1 MFSKKNIHA
10 TIASLIH
17 DLTVT
22 STPKIR
28 LLKRTRPGVSAL
40 IAMIM
45 VLAFMFTMSS
55 VMIAMTRSLKIAQGG
70 AAADQAYLNAVTG
83 LELGLYQQNKPSTF
97 VALVKGITG
106 SSSYEVGQPITVS
119 DNKDP
124 NSQKQNI
131 ISFKVT
137 DTLSNGGK
145 VCGDDS
151 TDATTCKTNSKMY
164 YSYPFPGSGTM
175 GGNNCNAATQPI
187 VRDEQWYRDMYF
199 FITGKQYAG
208 TAQLSEMQT
217 NNGSNPNNPNSTST
231 KTPKDQW
238 DEFTTVAYINSSKF
252 TTLDHPCLWNK
263 LEPGVSAE
271 IPLYNGF
278 IPSPKDITEFWL
290 RVKMPCNSGTV
301 CRDSDERMIVAVPK
315 SEEAN
320 RAILW
325 DIVADCS
332 KSPIDQVACFIKE
345 TIGKNAPDPIQQS
358 VIQKQFL
365 NNGNEISG
373 AYNSSPFKNIV
384 LSFAIKENGT
394 TPLYGQ
400 TSAPV
405 KPDLYTPILSF
416 IKQLGVWKDMINPT
430 MHLSIASSLPLS
442 GSINKGEIPYIQYQI
457 LYKTSLEGAAD
468 KAIITNPTVTSTG
481 QNGGYTINLESSLTK
496 QTGTY
501 GYALI
506 GK

>member
-1 MFSKKNIHA
+1 
-10 TIASLIH
+10 
-17 DLTVT
+17 
-22 STPKIR
+22 
-28 LLKRTRPGVSAL
+28 
-40 IAMIM
+40 MIM

-97 VALVKGITG
+97 VALVNGITG
-106 SSSYEVGQPITVS
+106 SSSYQVGQPITVG
-119 DNKDP
+119 NNQDP
-124 NSQKQNI
+124 NSQKQNV

-145 VCGDDS
+145 VCGDDNS
-151 TDATTCKTNSKMY
+151 TESACNANKKMY
-164 YSYPFPGSGTM
+164 YVYPFPGSGTM
-175 GGNNCNAATQPI
+175 GGNDCNAATQP
-187 VRDEQWYRDMYF
+187 VVKDEQWYRDMYF

-208 TAQLSEMQT
+208 NDQLSQKKT
-217 NNGSNPNNPNSTST
+217 DNGASPTNPNSTST

-238 DEFTTVAYINSSKF
+238 DEFTTVAYINSSNF

-278 IPSPKDITEFWL
+278 ITSPKDITEFWL
-290 RVKMPCNSGTV
+290 RVRMPCNSGTV
-301 CRDSDERMIVAVPK
+301 CRDDNNERMIVDVSK
-315 SEEAN
+315 SEEIN

-332 KSPIDQVACFIKE
+332 KSSIEQVACFIKE
-345 TIGKNAPDPIQQS
+345 VSTEALKTEDLKLDKLQQS
-358 VIQKQFL
+358 IIQKIFL
-365 NNGNEISG
+365 NNGNPDF
-373 AYNSSPFKNIV
+373 NSNPFKNIV
-384 LSFAIKENGT
+384 LSFTNGT
-394 TPLYGQ
+394 KSVYGQ

-416 IKQLGVWKDMINPT
+416 IKQLGVWQDMINPT
-430 MHLSIASSLPLS
+430 MHLSIASSLPLKEN
-442 GSINKGEIPYIQYQI
+442 INKGEIPYIQYQI
-457 LYKTSLEGAAD
+457 LYKTLPSGGAPD

>member
-1 MFSKKNIHA
+1 
-10 TIASLIH
+10 
-17 DLTVT
+17 
-22 STPKIR
+22 
-28 LLKRTRPGVSAL
+28 
-40 IAMIM
+40 MIM

-97 VALVKGITG
+97 VALVNGITG
-106 SSSYEVGQPITVS
+106 SSSYQVGDSVVIG
-119 DNKDP
+119 NDP
-124 NSQKQNI
+124 NAKNTV
-131 ISFKVT
+131 SFKVT

-145 VCGDDS
+145 VCGDDNNS
-151 TDATTCKTNSKMY
+151 TESTCNTNKKMY
-164 YSYPFPGSGTM
+164 YVYPFPGSGTM
-175 GGNNCNAATQPI
+175 GGNDCNAATQPI
-187 VRDEQWYRDMYF
+187 VKDEQWYRDMYF

-208 TAQLSEMQT
+208 SDQLSQKKT
-217 NNGSNPNNPNSTST
+217 DNGANPTNPNSTST
-231 KTPKDQW
+231 KPPKDQW

-278 IPSPKDITEFWL
+278 ITSPKDITEFWL
-290 RVKMPCNSGTV
+290 RVRMPCNSGTV
-301 CRDSDERMIVAVPK
+301 CRDDNNERMIMAVSK
-315 SEEAN
+315 SEEIN

-332 KSPIDQVACFIKE
+332 KSSIEQVACFIKE
-345 TIGKNAPDPIQQS
+345 VSTEAAKVDKSQQS
-358 VIQKQFL
+358 IIQKIFL
-365 NNGNEISG
+365 NNGNPDF
-373 AYNSSPFKNIV
+373 NSNPFKNIV
-384 LSFAIKENGT
+384 LSFTNGT
-394 TPLYGQ
+394 KSVYGQ

-416 IKQLGVWKDMINPT
+416 IKQFEPWKYMVNPT
-430 MHLSIASSLPLS
+430 MHLSIASNLPLK
-442 GSINKGEIPYIQYQI
+442 GNINKGEIPYIQYQI
-457 LYKTSLEGAAD
+457 LYKTLPSDGAPD

>member
-1 MFSKKNIHA
+1 
-10 TIASLIH
+10 
-17 DLTVT
+17 VE
-22 STPKIR
+22 IR

-97 VALVKGITG
+97 VALVNGITG
-106 SSSYEVGQPITVS
+106 SSSYQVGQPITVG
-119 DNKDP
+119 NNQDP
-124 NSQKQNI
+124 NNQKQNV

-151 TDATTCKTNSKMY
+151 SPTESTCNANKKMY
-164 YSYPFPGSGTM
+164 YVYPFPGSGTM
-175 GGNNCNAATQPI
+175 GGNDCNAATQPI
-187 VRDEQWYRDMYF
+187 VKDEQWYRDMYF

-208 TAQLSEMQT
+208 NDQLSQKKT
-217 NNGSNPNNPNSTST
+217 DNGANPTNPNSTST
-231 KTPKDQW
+231 KPPKDQW

-278 IPSPKDITEFWL
+278 ITSPKDITEFWL
-290 RVKMPCNSGTV
+290 RVRMPCNSGTV
-301 CRDSDERMIVAVPK
+301 CRDSDERMVVDVSK
-315 SEEAN
+315 SEEIN

-332 KSPIDQVACFIKE
+332 KSSIEQVACFIKE
-345 TIGKNAPDPIQQS
+345 VSTEAAKVDKLQQS
-358 VIQKQFL
+358 IIQKIFL
-365 NNGNEISG
+365 NNGNPDF
-373 AYNSSPFKNIV
+373 NSNPFKNIV
-384 LSFAIKENGT
+384 LSFTNGT
-394 TPLYGQ
+394 KSVYGQ

-405 KPDLYTPILSF
+405 KPDLYTSILSF
-416 IKQLGVWKDMINPT
+416 IKQLEPWKDMVNPT
-430 MHLSIASSLPLS
+430 MHLSIASSLPLK
-442 GSINKGEIPYIQYQI
+442 GNINKGEIPYIQYQI
-457 LYKTSLEGAAD
+457 LYKTLPSGGAPD